1 MASIAH
7 DRKNNTRRILF
18 VDGDGKRK
26 TIRLGKVSAKDASTV
41 CHHVE
46 ALLAAKLAGSSL
58 PRASAVWLTDVGDV
72 LHDRLARA
80 GLCEAR
86 TAPETHTLGG
96 LLDAYFDGL
105 EDQKPATITRMRQAE
120 TALLAFFGDDRPV
133 ERITDACAEEWRAQ
147 LVADGYAQATISR
160 TVGYARSF
168 FRWALRRGLADSNPF
183 LDLRAGAQVNPE
195 RSAFVDRATIA
206 KVLNAAPDAEWRL
219 LIALSRF
226 GGLRVPSE
234 PLALTWHHVD
244 WENMRLT
251 VRSPKTAHHAGKASR
266 MVPIFPEIT
275 EHLRAVFE
283 QAEAG
288 AVHVITRYR
297 EGQNLNPQLRRI
309 IKRAG
314 VEPWPRTW
322 HNMRATRQ
330 SELASTYPL
339 HTVCGWM
346 GNTKAVA
353 AGHYLQVTD
362 ADWQRAVGPGNEAS
376 HKAAQNPAQYTNARA
391 GSTRK
396 ANRVEVSGEAF
407 LRESADDCRDTQY
420 TGMGRPG
427 LEPGTPAFSM
437 PCSTN

>member
-1 MASIAH
+1 MASIAY

-46 ALLAAKLAGSSL
+46 AMLAAKLAGSSV
-58 PRASAVWLTDVGDV
+58 PRASALWLADLSNV
-72 LHDRLARA
+72 LHDRLART
-80 GLCEAR
+80 GLCEPR

-96 LLDAYFDGL
+96 LLDAFFDTL
-105 EDQKPATITRMRQAE
+105 DDQKPTTITRMSQAE
-120 TALLAFFGDDRPV
+120 AALLAFFGDDKPV
-133 ERITDACAEEWRAQ
+133 ERITNREAEDWRAQ

-168 FRWALRRGLADSNPF
+168 FRWAVRRGLAQSNPF

-206 KVLNAAPDAEWRL
+206 KVLDAAPDAEWRL

-234 PLALTWHHVD
+234 PLALTWHDVD
-244 WENMRLT
+244 WEAMRLT
-251 VRSPKTAHHAGKASR
+251 VRSPKTSNHAGKASR
-266 MVPIFPEIT
+266 VVPIFPEIA

-283 QAEAG
+283 QAEDG

-346 GNTKAVA
+346 GNTKAIA

-362 ADWQRAVGPGNEAS
+362 ADWQRAVGLCGE
-376 HKAAQNPAQYTNARA
+376 AAQNAAQHTPAST

-396 ANRVEVSGEAF
+396 PNRVAITGEAF
-407 LRESADDCRDTQY
+407 LRDSAAPCRDPHNVR
-420 TGMGRPG
+420 MGRPG

>member
-7 DRKNNTRRILF
+7 DRKSNTRRILF
-18 VDGDGKRK
+18 VDGDGKRR
-26 TIRLGKVSAKDASTV
+26 TVRLGKVSGKDASTV

-46 ALLAAKLAGSSL
+46 ALLAAKLSGSSP
-58 PRASAVWLTDVGDV
+58 PRASSVWLADIGEV
-72 LHDRLARA
+72 LHDRLTRA

-86 TAPETHTLGG
+86 TVSETHTLGG
-96 LLDAYFDGL
+96 LLNAYFDGL
-105 EDQKPATITRMRQAE
+105 EDQKPATVTRMRQAE
-120 TALLAFFGDDRPV
+120 ATLLGFFGHAEPV
-133 ERITDACAEEWRAQ
+133 NAITSTGAECWRAQ
-147 LVADGYAQATISR
+147 LVADGYAQATVSR

-168 FRWALRRGLADSNPF
+168 FRWAVRRGLAESNPF

-195 RSAFVDRATIA
+195 RSAFVDRAIIA
-206 KVLNAAPDAEWRL
+206 KVLDAAPDAEWRL

-234 PLALTWHHVD
+234 PLALTWHDVD

-251 VRSPKTAHHAGKASR
+251 VRSSKTAHHAGKASR
-266 MVPIFPEIT
+266 MVPIFPEIA
-275 EHLRAVFE
+275 EHLREVFE

-297 EGQNLNPQLRRI
+297 NGQNLNPQLRRI

-314 VEPWPRTW
+314 IEPWPRTW

-346 GNTKAVA
+346 GNTKAIA

-362 ADWQRAVGPGNEAS
+362 ADWQRAVGLGDQAAHN
-376 HKAAQNPAQYTNARA
+376 AAQHTAARA
-391 GSTRK
+391 GSSTK
-396 ANRVEVSGEAF
+396 PNRVEVSGEAF
-407 LRESADDCRDTQY
+407 LRDSADGRRDSRNA
-420 TGMGRPG
+420 GMGRPG